1 MPTST
6 IAQTAIAA
14 LEHPISALD
23 DQPALSA
30 ADLKAYF
37 DADPQQLCDA
47 HNDLVSALTAP
58 GAAASIGFRQTSG
71 ISASTLQDAVVN
83 VQSQLSSVVSGS
95 VPDGSIS
102 LSKLD
107 ANVQNRLNVINALQA
122 MVLDLQEAVE
132 TIRPSGAQYP
142 LMILALSDGCP
153 DALTDE
159 IATAALGGHSTE
171 VYDLGAQLG
180 WLCRFKRSVMPS
192 QTFLSKQTFT
202 DILAD
207 SNTLR
212 EIAGLAPV
220 YALVTMSSEL
230 VTDYLSALNG
240 EA

>member
-6 IAQTAIAA
+6 IAETTISA

-107 ANVQNRLNVINALQA
+107 ASIQNRLNVINALQV
-122 MVLDLQEAVE
+122 MVLDLQDAVE

-153 DALTDE
+153 EGLTDE

-180 WLCRFKRSVMPS
+180 WLCKYKRSVMPS
-192 QTFLSKQTFT
+192 QTFLLKQTFT
-202 DILAD
+202 DIIED
-207 SNTLR
+207 VNTLR
-212 EIAGLAPV
+212 EIAGLTPV
-220 YALVTMSSEL
+220 YQLIAMSSEMI
-230 VTDYLSALNG
+230 TDYLAALHG
-240 EA
+240 ES

>member
-1 MPTST
+1 MSTYT
-6 IAQTAIAA
+6 IAQTAISA

-58 GAAASIGFRQTSG
+58 NAAASIGFRSTSG
-71 ISASTLQDAVVN
+71 ISANTLQDAVVN
-83 VQSQLSSVVSGS
+83 VQSQLSSVVSGA

-107 ANVQNRLNVINALQA
+107 SSVQNRLNAINSLQA

-132 TIRPSGAQYP
+132 AIRPSGAQYP

-153 DALTDE
+153 DGLTDE
-159 IATAALGGHSTE
+159 IATAALGGHAE
-171 VYDLGAQLG
+171 AVYDLGAQLG
-180 WLCRFKRSVMPS
+180 WLCKYKRSVMPS

-202 DILAD
+202 DILND
-207 SNTLR
+207 TNTLR
-212 EIAGLAPV
+212 EIAGLTPV
-220 YALVTMSSEL
+220 YLLVTMSSEL
-230 VTDYLSALNG
+230 VGDYLAALSG

>member
-47 HNDLVSALTAP
+47 HNDLVSALTGP
-58 GAAASIGFRQTSG
+58 SAAASIGFRQTSG

-142 LMILALSDGCP
+142 LMVLALSDGCP

-192 QTFLSKQTFT
+192 QTFLGKQTFT
-202 DILAD
+202 DILED
-207 SNTLR
+207 TNTLR

-220 YALVTMSSEL
+220 YALVTMSSEM

-240 EA
+240 ES